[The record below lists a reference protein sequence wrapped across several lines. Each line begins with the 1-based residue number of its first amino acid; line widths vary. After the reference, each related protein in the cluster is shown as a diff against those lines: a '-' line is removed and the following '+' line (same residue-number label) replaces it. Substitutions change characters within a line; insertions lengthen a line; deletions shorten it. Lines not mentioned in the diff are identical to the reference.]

1 MFSYFLN
8 HYYRFA
14 LKHSIFTI
22 MYGSIYK
29 VVKKYIFFYLTDTKI
44 LSSPPT
50 SREIV
55 CLNVGGYLYTTTMS
69 TLTRYPSVALGN
81 SLQNCDREGNVFIDR
96 DGKMF
101 EYILGFLRTKK
112 LCLPSNFCDF
122 ESLTTEVNYYNIP
135 SLSSCLTKAK
145 QEKLTVQ
152 FIEVLETK
160 LYEKDRTILKGKAKY
175 LKTILHLGKFD
186 CPTNLEKLSEEESE
200 VLLEKRARIQLA
212 EILSRNEWTLISSD
226 FSFSPSFSEARDA
239 CTTYDGPHCLS
250 THRRVVLL
258 QCYRDRWKK

>member
-1 MFSYFLN
+1 MEVRDKRNNEIHEFIWSLSFIWFVHNPTRMITSWNANNIFVFLKPFLYQICIKTQSFHN
-8 HYYRFA
+8 I
-14 LKHSIFTI
+14 LSIDI
-22 MYGSIYK
+22 N
-29 VVKKYIFFYLTDTKI
+29 VVKKYFFYLTDAKL

-50 SREIV
+50 SCKIV
-55 CLNVGGYLYTTTMS
+55 RLNVGGHFYTTTMS
-69 TLTRYPSVALGN
+69 TLSRYPSAALRN
-81 SLQNCDREGNVFIDR
+81 SLQNYDREGNVFIDR

-122 ESLTTEVNYYNIP
+122 ESLTTEVNYYDIP

-160 LYEKDRTILKGKAKY
+160 SYEIEGTILKGKAKH

-186 CPTNLEKLSEEESE
+186 CPKSLEKLSEE
-200 VLLEKRARIQLA
+200 
-212 EILSRNEWTLISSD
+212 
-226 FSFSPSFSEARDA
+226 
-239 CTTYDGPHCLS
+239 
-250 THRRVVLL
+250 
-258 QCYRDRWKK
+258 